1 MTYIEQIMTHIY
13 CKNGGGGGG
22 GGGGGS
28 GGGRGMESI

>member
-1 MTYIEQIMTHIY
+1 MTYIEHIMTHIY

-22 GGGGGS
+22 GSG